1 MSSDPASL
9 LQKQVKIHSV
19 SAKPELNHKIG
30 VAQSFLPDRNRYLVS
45 LPPHISPSPIA
56 LKADNLAIPSF
67 PEKARGKVDEVW
79 GMFLTVYHDDNLRA
93 VLRRGVTTVE
103 SQLPPNVKVQHLVIG
118 VLVLLL
124 GLIYFIGLSKTIML
138 ISLLLMGCVVV
149 LPDIVA
155 KRDIKSIAKNF
166 PFRWKEAIEQNT
178 GYRPSQKIA
187 TGILVGILVLSS
199 KVLLTPRPRP
209 LAAKASMSTNEKA
222 SGVSRNT
229 EASFTMEEIYKIG
242 FDDAHNN
249 KVFGESLPD
258 DHSSMTFRS
267 SSYNFDYED
276 IGYDSY
282 IPAPTPKKS
291 KFGIGTIMSLM
302 AVGRTVMDLGFVGGR
317 FEPNLFVANAKNLPP
332 MKLAF
337 LGFMVYR
344 VISAFL

>member
-19 SAKPELNHKIG
+19 SAKPELNNKIG

-67 PEKARGKVDEVW
+67 PDKARGKFDEVW

-124 GLIYFIGLSKTIML
+124 GLIYFIGLSKTIMI
-138 ISLLLMGCVVV
+138 ISLLVMGCVVV

-155 KRDIKSIAKNF
+155 KRDIKSMAKNF
-166 PFRWKEAIEQNT
+166 PFRWKEAIEQNM

-209 LAAKASMSTNEKA
+209 LAKASMSTNEKA

-229 EASFTMEEIYKIG
+229 GASFTMAEIYKIG
-242 FDDAHNN
+242 FDDAQNN

-258 DHSSMTFRS
+258 DHVSMTFKS

-276 IGYDSY
+276 IDYDSY
-282 IPAPTPKKS
+282 IPAPAPKKS
-291 KFGIGTIMSLM
+291 KFGIGTIMALM

-317 FEPNLFVANAKNLPP
+317 FEPNLLVANAKNLPP

-337 LGFMVYR
+337 MGFMVYR